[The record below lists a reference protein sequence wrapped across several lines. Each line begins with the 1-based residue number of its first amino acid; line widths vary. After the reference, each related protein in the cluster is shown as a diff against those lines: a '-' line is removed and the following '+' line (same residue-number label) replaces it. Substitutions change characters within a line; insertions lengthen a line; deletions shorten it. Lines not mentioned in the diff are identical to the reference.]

1 MKSYSLVLCSP
12 VLLSFCTWQNSL
24 PFLAGTLKTAAMRYF
39 EAFVAIASYQ
49 FETTVTFYQAL
60 LEQSA
65 VPLLPGRYA
74 EWTLA
79 GGLKLG
85 IFSPHLTHRD
95 EFQADGAGAISLC
108 LEVED
113 LDHAIAALTRLGYP
127 PPGEI
132 QSASHGREV
141 YAYDPE
147 GNRIILHQR
156 WTEATRPQ

>member
-1 MKSYSLVLCSP
+1 
-12 VLLSFCTWQNSL
+12 
-24 PFLAGTLKTAAMRYF
+24 MRYF

-49 FETTVTFYQAL
+49 FETSVTFYQTL

-65 VPLLPGRYA
+65 DPLLPGRYA

-79 GGLKLG
+79 GSLKLG

-95 EFQADGAGAISLC
+95 EFQTRGAGAISLC

-113 LDHAIAALTRLGYP
+113 LDHAIAVLTRLGYP

-141 YAYDPE
+141 YAYAPE
-147 GNRIILHQR
+147 GSRIILHQP